1 MAFTHSSTKTLLI
14 FLFDHLFQLQI
25 FGHCPGYGVGGLGCL
40 IFEKKNAGIGFPS
53 ASISTAHC
61 TNYVILENMS

>member
-25 FGHCPGYGVGGLGCL
+25 FGHCPGYGVGGKGSLT
-40 IFEKKNAGIGFPS
+40 FEKKMQVS
-53 ASISTAHC
+53 D
-61 TNYVILENMS
+61 ILVPAFLLYKLYNT